1 MNNDLKKE
9 LNDCKKEC
17 DRRFDIH
24 FETQERNDDNHYT
37 QQKYIVEKLIKLNK
51 LFNESD
57 YNDDEF
63 ITITVI
69 LSLLYDTEIDYAC
82 DEREI
87 KIFKNKLGIFN
98 NISIFLS
105 KYGHI
110 VYQLDGKY
118 YYDIY
123 ICDYAEEDD
132 DIIQKKWYCHIDFNI
147 TPAAIEYDSDSDE
160 YITPISKKYK
170 EYLTNFLVIDSNMEL
185 SKFFHYI
192 GKHVPL
198 GLSGLYKQL
207 TYMEN
212 LFFDKMN
219 DKMKLLDEVIEM
231 NRKLIDIKL

>member
-9 LNDCKKEC
+9 LNNIKIEC

-24 FETQERNDDNHYT
+24 FETQERNDDNHDL
-37 QQKYIVEKLIKLNK
+37 QQKYIVNKLIKLNK
-51 LFNESD
+51 LFNESE

-63 ITITVI
+63 ITITVFLSI
-69 LSLLYDTEIDYAC
+69 LYEPKIDYEC
-82 DEREI
+82 DQKEI
-87 KIFKNKLGIFN
+87 KIFKEKLGMFN
-98 NISIFLS
+98 DISIFLS

-123 ICDYAEEDD
+123 ISDYTEEDD
-132 DIIQKKWYCHIDFNI
+132 DIIQKNWYYHIDCNLTLDVFDQTCIN
-147 TPAAIEYDSDSDE
+147 EE

-170 EYLTNFLVIDSNMEL
+170 DHLLSSIVIDSKMEL
-185 SKFFHYI
+185 SQFLKYM
-192 GKHVPL
+192 GKNVPL
-198 GLSGLYKQL
+198 GLGGLYKQL
-207 TYMEN
+207 TFMEN

-219 DKMKLLDEVIEM
+219 ELVEM

>member
-37 QQKYIVEKLIKLNK
+37 QQKYILEKLIKLNK

-63 ITITVI
+63 ITITI
-69 LSLLYDTEIDYAC
+69 LLSLLYEPKIDYSC

-87 KIFKNKLGIFN
+87 KIFKNKLGRFN

-123 ICDYAEEDD
+123 ICDYAEEDHD
-132 DIIQKKWYCHIDFNI
+132 MIQKKWYCHIDFNI
-147 TPAAIEYDSDSDE
+147 TPDVFCDDQE

-170 EYLTNFLVIDSNMEL
+170 DHLLNSIVIDSNMEL
-185 SKFFHYI
+185 SKFCYYM
-192 GKHVPL
+192 GKNFPL
-198 GLSGLYKQL
+198 GLNGWYKQL
-207 TYMEN
+207 TFMEN

-219 DKMKLLDEVIEM
+219 ELVEM

>member
-37 QQKYIVEKLIKLNK
+37 QQKYIVNKLIKLNK
-51 LFNESD
+51 LFNESE

-63 ITITVI
+63 ITVTVF
-69 LSLLYDTEIDYAC
+69 LSLLYETEIDYAC
-82 DEREI
+82 DQREI

-98 NISIFLS
+98 DISIFLS

-123 ICDYAEEDD
+123 ICDYTEDD
-132 DIIQKKWYCHIDFNI
+132 DMVQKKWYCHIDFNI
-147 TPAAIEYDSDSDE
+147 TPASIEYDSGSDE

-170 EYLTNFLVIDSNMEL
+170 DYLLSSIVIDPNMEL
-185 SKFFHYI
+185 LKFFHYM
-192 GKHVPL
+192 GKNVPL
-198 GLSGLYKQL
+198 GLNGLYKQL
-207 TYMEN
+207 TFMEN

-219 DKMKLLDEVIEM
+219 ELVEM